1 MGIEASSEK
10 EKEIKSKYNK
20 IIGSAV
26 NPVLREGNSDRRVA
40 QTVKEYAKKNPHK
53 VGAWSKNSN
62 THVSHMSHSDFYENE
77 KSKVIEEKSE
87 IKIIFSNE
95 NGKESILKEKIQIE
109 SKEIIDVS
117 IMNMKELTKF
127 FEKNIIEAKKENV
140 LLSLHLKATMMKI
153 SDPIIFGC
161 AVKTYFK
168 DLFKKYEDTF
178 KKLEINPNNGIDEIY
193 NTNPNLAMVDS
204 DKGITNLHL
213 PNDIIIDASMPALIR
228 NSGKMWG
235 ADGLEY
241 DTKAMIPD
249 RCYAG

>member
-1 MGIEASSEK
+1 MG
-10 EKEIKSKYNK
+10 
-20 IIGSAV
+20 
-26 NPVLREGNSDRRVA
+26 
-40 QTVKEYAKKNPHK
+40 
-53 VGAWSKNSN
+53 
-62 THVSHMSHSDFYENE
+62 
-77 KSKVIEEKSE
+77 IEEKSE

-178 KKLEINPNNGIDEIY
+178 KKLEINPNNGIDIIY

-249 RCYAG
+249 RCYAGIYQEIIKFCKENGAFDPKTMGSVSNLGLMAKKAEEYGSHDNTFQIKEKGIVKVINTNDNSTIF